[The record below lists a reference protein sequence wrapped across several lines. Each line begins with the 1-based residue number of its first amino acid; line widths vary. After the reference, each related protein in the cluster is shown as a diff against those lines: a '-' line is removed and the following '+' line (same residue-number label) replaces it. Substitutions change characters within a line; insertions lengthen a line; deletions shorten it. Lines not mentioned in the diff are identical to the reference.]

1 MSENAYRIAVLT
13 KYVPDTQFE
22 QKLDD
27 TLRVDRS
34 ESVMSE
40 LDEYAVEAAMQIVEA
55 EDTDAANSA
64 VIAFTLAQQ
73 MPLRGCAVR
82 CSWVHTKAYTF
93 STMLSQG
100 LMLWRPH
107 AS

>member
-64 VIAFTLAQQ
+64 VIAFTLGAADASKGLRRALQ
-73 MPLRGCAVR
+73 MG
-82 CSWVHTKAYTF
+82 HTKAYTF

>member
-55 EDTDAANSA
+55 
-64 VIAFTLAQQ
+64 
-73 MPLRGCAVR
+73 
-82 CSWVHTKAYTF
+82 
-93 STMLSQG
+93 
-100 LMLWRPH
+100 
-107 AS
+107 

>member
-40 LDEYAVEAAMQIVEA
+40 LDEYAVEAAG
-55 EDTDAANSA
+55 
-64 VIAFTLAQQ
+64 
-73 MPLRGCAVR
+73 RGGAVR
-82 CSWVHTKAYTF
+82 PADDRWPACGRRRPPAAQRSVPPVHVSHPNNTRGACCNIFAQPLCCKW
-93 STMLSQG
+93 L
-100 LMLWRPH
+100 
-107 AS
+107 